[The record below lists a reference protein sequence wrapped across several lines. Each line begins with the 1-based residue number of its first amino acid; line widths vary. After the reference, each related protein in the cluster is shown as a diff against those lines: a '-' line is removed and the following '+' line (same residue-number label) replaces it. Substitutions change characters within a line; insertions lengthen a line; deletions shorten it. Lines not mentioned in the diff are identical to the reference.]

1 MLININRDNVEIV
14 NEKNINSGAIQYY
27 EVKLNFDE
35 SWNGL
40 TKVMKMINVNDGEA
54 QEVAVIDDTKVCIDA
69 EYHGTYDI
77 GFIGYTVE
85 GDKKI
90 YQISTELKPIY
101 VDMGAGEITGSNRVP
116 KLNEWELYIQ
126 QIKEMCDGVV
136 IDRIEK
142 TATEDLVDTHTIF
155 YTNGTKYEFTV
166 TNAHTPVKGE
176 DYYTNE
182 EKTEM
187 KNEILSSVNTT
198 LNNNLKEAKDYTD
211 NAIVRDFKD
220 ITFNETTMTFVFT
233 RHDNTTFTV
242 DLPIEQTVKNGYY
255 DAETKELVLVL
266 VSGQEIRI
274 PASGLIS
281 DYDGVDSATI
291 QCVVSADNKISCNI
305 IAGSITKTL
314 LTAELQEEING
325 KLNKADIT
333 ERLFEITYED
343 GSVDEI
349 RSVIFK

>member
-1 MLININRDNVEIV
+1 MIININGDKIEIIK
-14 NEKNINSGAIQYY
+14 EKNINSGAIQYY
-27 EVKLNFDE
+27 KVGLNFDE

-40 TKVMKMINVNDGEA
+40 TKVAKLINTEDGEA
-54 QEVAVIDDTKVCIDA
+54 QEIAIIDDKKIYIDT
-69 EYHGTYDI
+69 ECHGTYDI
-77 GFIGYTVE
+77 GFIGYTVD
-85 GDKKI
+85 GDKKT
-90 YQISTELKPIY
+90 YQISTELQPIY
-101 VDMGAGEITGSNRVP
+101 IDMGAGEIKGSNRIP

-126 QIKEMCDGVV
+126 QIKELCDGVV

-142 TATEDLVDTHTIF
+142 TATEGLIDTHTIF
-155 YTNGTKYEFTV
+155 YTNGTTYEFTV
-166 TNAHTPVKGE
+166 NNGYTPKKGQ

-187 KNEILSSVNTT
+187 KNEILNSVNTT